1 MIKVSLDHLSPKI
14 GCGKMLTNVP
24 VFPSSESFKKAMENY
39 GIKNTYAD
47 KKALKFLE
55 DNKLVGPFLSNILTS
70 KTPLDANFKFS
81 FTSGEMVLAVD
92 EVKGSSWFIAEPGN
106 KIALENYY
114 KDAVPNI
121 LKSLGVTLTG
131 STVRLT
137 PYGWQTLHDVINADF
152 VHQHPEVKRVE
163 VMTVLAG
170 LRWRDPDLGLGITL
184 LNFSGP
190 DKILVDIEALLKSS

>member
-1 MIKVSLDHLSPKI
+1 MIKVLIDHLSPKI

-24 VFPSSESFKKAMENY
+24 AFPSSESFKKAMENY

-92 EVKGSSWFIAEPGN
+92 EAKGSAWFIAEPGN

-114 KDAVPNI
+114 KDAVSNI
-121 LKSLGVTLTG
+121 LKSLGITLTG

-184 LNFSGP
+184 LNFSDP
-190 DKILVDIEALLKSS
+190 NKILIDIEALLKSS

>member
-1 MIKVSLDHLSPKI
+1 MIKVSIDHLSPKI
-14 GCGKMLTNVP
+14 GCGKMLVNVSA
-24 VFPSSESFKKAMENY
+24 FPCSESFKKAMENY
-39 GIKNTYAD
+39 GIKNTCAD

-92 EVKGSSWFIAEPGN
+92 EAKGSAWFIAEPGN

-121 LKSLGVTLTG
+121 LKSLGITLTG

-184 LNFSGP
+184 LNFSDP
-190 DKILVDIEALLKSS
+190 DKILIDIEALLKSS